1 MARFDKKDVIEALK
15 LEVDIIANGGY
26 GCSLRTPCEG
36 TLAVQGAHPA
46 GRFDPFPAF

>member
-1 MARFDKKDVIEALK
+1 MARLNNKDVIEALK

-26 GCSLRTPCEG
+26 GRSLRTLCEG
-36 TLAVQGAHPA
+36 TSAVQGAHRA